1 MLRPIPVYPMEHYN
15 LPTYRSWF
23 PFLSTGKIWMN
34 HAAISPLSRRV
45 SEAVARYIHRREV
58 EEIDTYVSS
67 LPIVARTKGNL
78 GMMIAASSD
87 RIAFAGNTS
96 DGLNV
101 LAAGMEW
108 HTGDRIILNDS
119 EFPSNVVPFL
129 NLRRHGVEIDFL
141 ETRNGE
147 ITADRLEKIIT
158 PRTRL
163 ISLSFVQFLSGFRA
177 DLDAIGSMC
186 KKHGIIFCVDAI
198 QGLGASPLNVR
209 SAHIDFLSCGGPK
222 WLMAL
227 MGIGFI
233 YVSEELQERIHQA
246 HAGWTSNRNFFGDF
260 FTYRTDFDETARRY
274 ENGTQNYTG
283 IAALCESTATLLEVG
298 IDNIQTHLRTITDL
312 LIEGIDEAGFDVVT
326 PRDRS
331 KRAGIVTFSCPN
343 AGKLFDSLAKENI
356 IVSLREG
363 MIRVSPHF
371 YNSPDEAAMLRSV
384 LLQHRK
390 TAAA

>member
-1 MLRPIPVYPMEHYN
+1 MEHYN
-15 LPTYRSWF
+15 LPLYRSWF

-45 SEAVARYIHRREV
+45 SEAVAQYLHRREV

-67 LPIVARTKGNL
+67 LPIVAKTKENL
-78 GMMIAASSD
+78 GTMIGASSD

-101 LAAGMEW
+101 LATGMEW
-108 HTGDRIILNDS
+108 HTGDRIVLNDS
-119 EFPSNVVPFL
+119 EFPSNIVPFI

-141 ETRNGE
+141 KTQNGE
-147 ITADRLEKIIT
+147 ITPERIEELIT

-163 ISLSFVQFLSGFRA
+163 VSLSFVQFLSGFRA
-177 DLDAIGSMC
+177 DLEAIGSVC
-186 KKHGIIFCVDAI
+186 KKHGVIFCVDAI

-209 SAHIDFLSCGGPK
+209 SSNIDFLSCGGPK

-233 YVSEELQERIHQA
+233 YVSEEMQQRIHQA

-260 FTYRTDFDETARRY
+260 FTYRIDFDETARRY

-283 IAALCESTATLLEVG
+283 IVALSESTSTLLEVG
-298 IDNIQTHLRTITDL
+298 IDKIEGHLHHITDN
-312 LIEGIDEAGFDVVT
+312 IIAGVDEAGFDVVT
-326 PRDRS
+326 PRERS
-331 KRAGIVTFSCPN
+331 KRAGIVTFKCPN
-343 AGKLFDSLAKENI
+343 TRELFDSLVKENI

-363 MIRVSPHF
+363 MIRVAPHF
-371 YNSPDEAAMLRSV
+371 YNSLDEAAAFHSV

>member
-1 MLRPIPVYPMEHYN
+1 MEHYN
-15 LPTYRSWF
+15 LRLYRSWF
-23 PFLSTGKIWMN
+23 SYLSTGKVWMN

-45 SEAVARYIHRREV
+45 SEAVAQYLHRREV
-58 EEIDTYVSS
+58 EEIDTYLSS
-67 LPIVARTKGNL
+67 LPIVAKTKRNL
-78 GMMIAASSD
+78 ATMIGTSAD

-101 LAAGMEW
+101 LAAGLEW
-108 HTGDRIILNDS
+108 RTGDRIILNDS
-119 EFPSNVVPFL
+119 EFPSNIVPFI

-141 ETRNGE
+141 QTRNGE
-147 ITADRLEKIIT
+147 ITAERIEELIT

-163 ISLSFVQFLSGFRA
+163 VSLSFVQFLSGFRA
-177 DLDAIGSMC
+177 DLDAIGGVC
-186 KKHGIIFCVDAI
+186 KKHGVIFCVDAI
-198 QGLGASPLNVR
+198 QGLGASPLDVR
-209 SAHIDFLSCGGPK
+209 SANIDFLSCGGPK

-233 YVSEELQERIHQA
+233 YVSEELQQRIRQA
-246 HAGWTSNRNFFGDF
+246 YAGWTSNRNFFGDF
-260 FTYRTDFDETARRY
+260 FTYRVDFDDTARRY

-283 IAALCESTATLLEVG
+283 IAALSESTSTLLEVG
-298 IDNIQTHLRTITDL
+298 IDNIQAHLRRITDIL
-312 LIEGIDEAGFDVVT
+312 MAGIDEAGFDVVT
-326 PRDRS
+326 PRDRT
-331 KRAGIVTFSCPN
+331 KRAGIVTFKCPN
-343 AGKLFDSLAKENI
+343 AGELFNSLAKENI

-371 YNSPDEAAMLRSV
+371 YNSPDEAAAVHSV